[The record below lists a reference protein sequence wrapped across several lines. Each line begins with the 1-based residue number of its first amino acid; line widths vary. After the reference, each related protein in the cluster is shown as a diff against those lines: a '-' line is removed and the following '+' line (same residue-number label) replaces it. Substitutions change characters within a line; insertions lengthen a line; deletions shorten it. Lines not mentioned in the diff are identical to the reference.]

1 MKKTMIA
8 ITAAVS
14 IFALSACN
22 STGKDSDVLV
32 ETKAGNITK
41 NDLYN
46 AMKDQAGKDILKDL
60 VYVKI
65 LSEKYKVTDK
75 EIDEKMEATFG
86 AQLDQ
91 YIAQYGKET
100 VRDVTKSNL
109 LKEKA
114 AKDSIKVKDGEVIRA
129 SHILIKAEK
138 ATATEEEL
146 AKAKKTAEEV
156 KAKLDKGESFKDLA
170 KEYGSD
176 ATATNGGDLGWF
188 TKEAMVKEFSDA
200 AFAMKKGEISGPVQ
214 SDFGF
219 HIIEVTDV
227 AKDFDKMD
235 DTKKNEILDAL
246 LKTNPTAIPDALNK
260 AVKDAKVEVKEKDF
274 KDLFEEPKTDK

>member
-22 STGKDSDVLV
+22 SNGKDSDVLV
-32 ETKAGNITK
+32 ETSAGNISK
-41 NDLYN
+41 DDLYN

-60 VYVKI
+60 VYVKV
-65 LSEKYKVTDK
+65 LSEKYKVSDK
-75 EIDEKMEATFG
+75 EIDKKMEETFG

-100 VRDVTKSNL
+100 VRDVTKSNI

-129 SHILIKAEK
+129 SHILIQAPKES
-138 ATATEEEL
+138 ATKEEL
-146 AKAKKTAEEV
+146 AKAEATAKEI
-156 KAKLDKGESFKDLA
+156 KAKLDKGESFEELA

-176 ATATNGGDLGWF
+176 GTAANGGDLGWF
-188 TKEAMVKEFSDA
+188 TKESMVKEFSDA
-200 AFAMKKGEISGPVQ
+200 AFAMKKDEISGPVQ
-214 SDFGF
+214 SDFGY
-219 HIIEVTDV
+219 HIIKVTDI
-227 AKDFDKMD
+227 ADNFDKMD
-235 DTKKNEILDAL
+235 DAKKDEILNAL
-246 LKTNPTAIPDALNK
+246 LKSNPTAVTDALDK

-274 KDLFEEPKTDK
+274 KDLFEEPKTEE